1 MESADTNSEVEND
14 AEMKLLRDKFRLSA
28 IAITESQAKHNGMTV
43 SKVVVTCIADLAFKY
58 TEGVAKDL
66 RLFAQHANRKS
77 VNMEDVILCAHRNEH
92 LSGLLRTYMQTC
104 RGGEDSI
111 EAARRRGL
119 YKGEKNQMIK
129 FFNWFVL
136 GTLTAVTVLEVSV
149 KETGGVSPD
158 QIVMVLVAAWRKRQM
173 ELPSDAVGLA
183 QEAING
189 GTREL
194 LSHA

>member
-14 AEMKLLRDKFRLSA
+14 AEMKILRDKFRLSA

-92 LSGLLRTYMQTC
+92 LSGLLRTFSNDLKVKDPQSE
-104 RGGEDSI
+104 RK
-111 EAARRRGL
+111 R
-119 YKGEKNQMIK
+119 K
-129 FFNWFVL
+129 
-136 GTLTAVTVLEVSV
+136 
-149 KETGGVSPD
+149 KETKKND
-158 QIVMVLVAAWRKRQM
+158 K
-173 ELPSDAVGLA
+173 
-183 QEAING
+183 
-189 GTREL
+189 
-194 LSHA
+194 